1 MSCTEF
7 IQVKFGF
14 SLMDSRWSRSMTRPW
29 YVHWR
34 SDTVCHKYTSS
45 TDWRQ
50 MVRSEVKPLISADSL
65 WQGQTHICL
74 PSLESKGEKETKKKK
89 KRGATDSREASLW
102 AVSLKQCLFIWLSPP
117 SNAITAARRAFSPS
131 CPHEWLTLSE
141 WNSTGKSRISWRV
154 LPLRARVGRK
164 DWAQNER

>member
-14 SLMDSRWSRSMTRPW
+14 SLMDSRGSRSMTRPW

-89 KRGATDSREASLW
+89 KARGHWQQRSIAVGSVFKAMSLHLAKSSEQCYHCCQKGLFTILPPW
-102 AVSLKQCLFIWLSPP
+102 MAHFVRVKFHWQVS
-117 SNAITAARRAFSPS
+117 N
-131 CPHEWLTLSE
+131 
-141 WNSTGKSRISWRV
+141 
-154 LPLRARVGRK
+154 
-164 DWAQNER
+164 